1 MKVDGGDAGQMENVS
16 LNVDEQDID
25 NVFKLLSVGDF
36 LCCKQRLQSGQYDHP
51 FFSWDSTQYVCVWV
65 VVVVGGGE
73 EIASDYSIQV

>member
-1 MKVDGGDAGQMENVS
+1 
-16 LNVDEQDID
+16 
-25 NVFKLLSVGDF
+25 LLSVGDF